1 MVEVI
6 QAPAANRHDSEI
18 IKSYSKE
25 DDDLYD
31 NDDNNE
37 ELAIYIPNL
46 PGLRPNTTEN
56 WVFRAS
62 MEGGFR
68 LRRPDPN
75 PLTKRPGTVNAISSE
90 RIKNLSSPIKT
101 VTNDQTLPKV
111 NTKKDPLELTGA
123 EYDHFQSKGILRFY
137 GYFEIMRPWDSFAP
151 IGTPTIENKIIRP
164 VTIYHFL
171 LDSTTEITEQ
181 TIGNSGFKG
190 GLFFRRGVLESDYD
204 GSSIAPNDLS
214 VGGILAAVGREFHIY
229 DADKFTR
236 DWYQNN
242 LDITLSPAIEAPKNI
257 REDQGAFYATGLV
270 STLGPG
276 TTPQGKK
283 SSKYEENRQIVEKT
297 FNFMTYHGIELRYI
311 LCELD
316 RDLPMPDRI
325 SPEALGQ
332 AKQYLMKY
340 FMQLSLTEICNI
352 KTPESLRD
360 QPSLLLKRS
369 VLEKNWKDVKKGRA
383 PVPYTP
389 DDYMVGNIIDVYG
402 RQLIIISVDQATRE
416 WYRENRGL
424 EQGNVIVKKPEKV
437 EFVHPVPGKRDG
449 FLMIGGDKDTLATV
463 HGMPKAVPDL
473 AKLQRNNGRILKCI
487 VQLVNGKDPHFDVS
501 RKFLLTYYLED
512 DSFSIYEEA
521 KRNSG
526 LQSGCFLKRGVY
538 INELPPNHSEPR
550 LFEAQDV
557 YLGNIIAVH
566 GMEYRIIEMDRMTL
580 KFCEAF
586 PDEFPL
592 FDTFTIVKRMLS
604 LVVDRKIDLRSIL
617 SYNASGGQGLITKD
631 GFFLTL
637 EHHQLCE
644 RMLDQEIMT
653 VLRRFEGGTPGKN
666 EVRSLYFYEEL
677 CDLMSHLYAI
687 SPEKVKTTTRPK
699 ITEGS
704 LKIFL
709 FDVRRKQTQWR
720 RVFRRDRGSANGYIS
735 VERLLKQLK
744 RHEIRL
750 SGQIKRQLL
759 EVYKVPTGTRGTE
772 DVLLPSE
779 KAKEALQ
786 GKVEGS
792 TLASKARGSLKA
804 SASKTGMLGKS
815 GPNATTTTTI
825 PTTTTT
831 IPTTT
836 DPATTTT
843 NIPQFDLKN
852 SMNMSVLGDPG
863 DITRYN
869 YGDGD
874 GMSVSG
880 QSIAATV
887 DTTDTM
893 VTTGI
898 GYNRLP
904 VSPIAIRREALAE
917 SLFPRKAVTNDA
929 LIETVKKHWEE
940 LQTILDYRKLCNDIY
955 VQDWL

>member
-6 QAPAANRHDSEI
+6 PAPEATRRETNTIETYDDEKVDFHDT
-18 IKSYSKE
+18 
-25 DDDLYD
+25 
-31 NDDNNE
+31 NDNND
-37 ELAIYIPNL
+37 ELAITALHIPNL

-62 MEGGFR
+62 LEGGFR
-68 LRRPDPN
+68 LRRPEAMLSTN
-75 PLTKRPGTVNAISSE
+75 RPGTANATTTTTITSE
-90 RIKNLSSPIKT
+90 RIKSLSSPIKT
-101 VTNDQTLPKV
+101 LTNINNGKKLPKI
-111 NTKKDPLELTGA
+111 NTKTDPLDNTGA
-123 EYDHFQSKGILRFY
+123 EYDHFQSQGILRFY
-137 GYFEIMRPWDSFAP
+137 GYFDIIRPWDSFAP
-151 IGTPTIENKIIRP
+151 IGTPTIEDKIIRP

-171 LDSTTEITEQ
+171 QDSTTEIIEQ

-190 GLFFRRGVLESDYD
+190 GLFFRRGILESDDD
-204 GSSIAPNDLS
+204 GSSVTPNDLNIGQ
-214 VGGILAAVGREFHIY
+214 VLRAIGREFHIY

-236 DWYQNN
+236 EWYENN
-242 LDITLSPAIEAPKNI
+242 LDIILPPARTAPKNI

-283 SSKYEENRQIVEKT
+283 SSKYEENREIVEKT
-297 FNFMTYHGIELRYI
+297 YNFMTYHGVELHYL

-332 AKQYLMKY
+332 TKQYMMKY
-340 FMQLSLTEICNI
+340 YMQSSLTEICNI

-360 QPSLLLKRS
+360 QPSLLLKRT
-369 VLEKNWKDVKKGRA
+369 VLERNWKEVKKGRA

-402 RQLIIISVDQATRE
+402 RQLMITSVDQPTRE
-416 WYRENRGL
+416 WYRDNRGID
-424 EQGNVIVKKPEKV
+424 QGNVIIKKPEKPQV
-437 EFVHPVPGKRDG
+437 IHPIPGKRDG

-473 AKLQRNNGRILKCI
+473 AKLQRNHGRILKCI
-487 VQLVNGKDPHFDVS
+487 VKMINGKDPTFDPT
-501 RKFLLTYYLED
+501 RKFLLIYYLED

-521 KRNSG
+521 QRNSG
-526 LQSGCFLKRGVY
+526 LKNGGFLNRGVY
-538 INELPPNHSEPR
+538 INELPPNHSKPR
-550 LFEAQDV
+550 LFEAQDI
-557 YLGNIIAVH
+557 YLGNVIGVH
-566 GMEYRIIEMDRMTL
+566 GVEFRIIEMDRMTL
-580 KFCEAF
+580 KFCEAY

-592 FDTFTIVKRMLS
+592 FDTFSIVKRMLS
-604 LVVDRKIDLRSIL
+604 LVVNKKIDLRLIL
-617 SYNASGGQGLITKD
+617 SHNETGGKGLINRD

-637 EHHQLCE
+637 EHHHLCE
-644 RMLDQEIMT
+644 GMLDQEIMT
-653 VLRRFEGGTPGKN
+653 ILRRFEGDTPGKN

-687 SPEKVKTTTRPK
+687 SPDQVKTTTRPK
-699 ITEGS
+699 ITEGNM
-704 LKIFL
+704 KIFL
-709 FDVRRKQTQWR
+709 FDLRRKQTQWR
-720 RVFRRDRGSANGYIS
+720 RVFRRDRGSSNGYIS

-744 RHEIRL
+744 RHTLKL

-759 EVYKVPTGTRGTE
+759 EVYKVPAGTKGTE
-772 DVLLPSE
+772 NVLLPSE

-786 GKVEGS
+786 GKVKNTTLTS
-792 TLASKARGSLKA
+792 TMKA
-804 SASKTGMLGKS
+804 SHTDYTST
-815 GPNATTTTTI
+815 
-825 PTTTTT
+825 PTT
-831 IPTTT
+831 P
-836 DPATTTT
+836 TTT

-852 SMNMSVLGDPG
+852 SMNMSVVGG
-863 DITRYN
+863 GMMMN
-869 YGDGD
+869 GD
-874 GMSVSG
+874 GMSISG

-917 SLFPRKAVTNDA
+917 SLFPRKAITNDA
-929 LIETVKKHWEE
+929 LVETVKKHWKE
-940 LQTILDYRKLCNDIY
+940 LQTVIDYRKLCDDVYI
-955 VQDWL
+955 QDWL